1 MLREGRRLRVADLVH
16 EFGVTDTSIRRDLA
30 ILEANGVLLRV
41 HGGAVA
47 RASELR
53 PRPVTDRM
61 RLHLAEK
68 QRIGEA
74 AARLIEPGEIVLF
87 DSGTTTLQVAA
98 HIPPSLR
105 TSGML
110 TIITNSLRLA
120 EDVLTWPAP
129 NLILLGG
136 LCVPDY
142 QAIVGTQALEQLE
155 HLMVDKVFL
164 GVDGLTLTD
173 GATTADILMAE
184 LNRRMAE
191 RRPPGDPGDRQQQA
205 RARRI
210 RTDRPGQPD
219 PPSGDRQ
226 RCAGRS
232 WSEALRAEGVQ
243 VDLRLGR
250 NDPPGAGFTECAP
263 LPSGKR
269 DARTASGPGSDP
281 GGRGGRRP
289 EGPPGHE
296 GGAGG
301 ASRIQAARPSLG
313 ALHDGGSEAQRSPMV
328 GRQGGIV
335 LRS

>member
-1 MLREGRRLRVADLVH
+1 MLEQGLARASDRRARIAQMLREGRRLRVADLVH

-30 ILEANGVLLRV
+30 ILEAKGVLLRV

-53 PRPVTDRM
+53 PKPVTDRM

-68 QRIGEA
+68 QRIGDA
-74 AARLIEPGEIVLF
+74 AAKLIEPGEIVLF

-98 HIPPSLR
+98 HIPPTLR

-120 EDVLTWPAP
+120 EDVMTWPAP

-142 QAIVGTQALEQLE
+142 QAIVGAQALEQLE

-164 GVDGLTLTD
+164 GVDGLTLSE

-191 RRPPGDPGDRQQQA
+191 RARQVILVTDSSKLG
-205 RARRI
+205 RAGFEPIVQVNQIHRLV
-210 RTDRPGQPD
+210 TDSSAPEELVQ
-219 PPSGDRQ
+219 
-226 RCAGRS
+226 
-232 WSEALRAEGVQ
+232 ALRAEGVQ
-243 VDLRLGR
+243 VD
-250 NDPPGAGFTECAP
+250 C
-263 LPSGKR
+263 
-269 DARTASGPGSDP
+269 
-281 GGRGGRRP
+281 
-289 EGPPGHE
+289 
-296 GGAGG
+296 
-301 ASRIQAARPSLG
+301 
-313 ALHDGGSEAQRSPMV
+313 V
-328 GRQGGIV
+328 
-335 LRS
+335 